1 MEKQKNK
8 SKNWGDAYNN
18 LSAKAKISLVS
29 LIVTVA
35 MIVILLSTSIDMG
48 EDEKSSISADT
59 IFLANEISRAIY
71 ASALIFLIFLGFI
84 ANAIVEK

>member
-1 MEKQKNK
+1 
-8 SKNWGDAYNN
+8 
-18 LSAKAKISLVS
+18 
-29 LIVTVA
+29 